1 MDNTFAQR
9 LINARKIRCYSQRE
23 LSKLLD
29 GQVSPTAI
37 QKYEKGLMMPSSSIL
52 ILLSK
57 ALDMKLDYF
66 FRPFTVDI
74 DTSKF
79 EFRKK
84 SSIGAKKIESIKYM
98 VCAEIEK
105 YLEIESILGKNN
117 SFSLDYSNLLVES
130 EDDAKLLAC
139 KLRKDLNIGSDA
151 IVSAVELLENYGVKI
166 IEIDYDNKFSGTC
179 NTAGSIPVIVINKN
193 MTSERKRMTIFHE
206 LGHLLMRCSSEI
218 DEEKMCTIFA
228 NEVLIPSDK
237 FISILGA
244 LRHGISLVELQA
256 IQREY
261 GISVDALMAKAVQ
274 LNIITN
280 SRYTSYYK
288 KKNAIPS
295 FKEAVEKSLY
305 PMEHTNRFKRLV
317 YCALASEVI
326 SFSKA
331 AGLLDLPL
339 SEVRDTLNLM

>member
-1 MDNTFAQR
+1 M
-9 LINARKIRCYSQRE
+9 
-23 LSKLLD
+23 LLWE
-29 GQVSPTAI
+29 GFSPCT
-37 QKYEKGLMMPSSSIL
+37 MC
-52 ILLSK
+52 
-57 ALDMKLDYF
+57 F
-66 FRPFTVDI
+66 
-74 DTSKF
+74 
-79 EFRKK
+79 
-84 SSIGAKKIESIKYM
+84 SIG
-98 VCAEIEK
+98 VEK
-105 YLEIESILGKNN
+105 
-117 SFSLDYSNLLVES
+117 SNRS
-130 EDDAKLLAC
+130 
-139 KLRKDLNIGSDA
+139 
-151 IVSAVELLENYGVKI
+151 
-166 IEIDYDNKFSGTC
+166 
-179 NTAGSIPVIVINKN
+179 
-193 MTSERKRMTIFHE
+193 
-206 LGHLLMRCSSEI
+206 
-218 DEEKMCTIFA
+218 TIFA

-261 GISVDALMAKAVQ
+261 GISVDTLMAKAVQ